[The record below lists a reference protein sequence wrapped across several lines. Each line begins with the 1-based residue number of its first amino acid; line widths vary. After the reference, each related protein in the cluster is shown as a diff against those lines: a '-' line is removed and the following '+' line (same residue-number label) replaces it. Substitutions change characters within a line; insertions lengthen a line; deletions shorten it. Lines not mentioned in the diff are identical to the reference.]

1 MIRRPVTPEQ
11 PQAHPKGFDD
21 FDLRLGDIM
30 RGERATLGKSLLDV
44 QRELKIKAAYIAAIE
59 NADPTAFETPGFI
72 AGYVRSYARYLQ
84 LDPEWAFQT
93 FCEEGSFSTAHGM
106 SPAASGV
113 RPQQQATV
121 RGAEARDPF
130 GEGRI
135 PFVPKGRARFARV
148 EPGALGSI
156 AVLLLLIGGI
166 GYGGWAVLTE
176 VQKVRLAPV
185 EQSPGVIAEIDAL
198 DPPQELFADAGP
210 TMRVPDAAAFD
221 RIYRPEALDVPV
233 LVARDGPIAA
243 LDPASIGALAPGSE
257 ERLAVVSARDV
268 SPAAP
273 SLLAASSAPA
283 SQSQAVAA
291 ALAEALG
298 GTPDLVQVTEA
309 PTVPEVELLAVRPS
323 WVRVRAADGTVI
335 FEKILDAGERF
346 ELPQTEEPATL
357 RAGNAGSLYFAVN
370 GQTYGPAGQGPSVV
384 KNVSLAA
391 EALTGSYT
399 LADLSQDSD
408 LATYVA
414 EVVPAASAPGP
425 EPQDPP
431 AE

>member
-1 MIRRPVTPEQ
+1 MIRRPEASEQ
-11 PQAHPKGFDD
+11 PQANPKSFDD

-84 LDPEWAFQT
+84 LDPDWAFRT
-93 FCEEGSFSTAHGM
+93 FCAEGQFSTAHGM

-113 RPQQQATV
+113 RPQPQAAPA

-135 PFVPKGRARFARV
+135 PFVPKGRAPLALV
-148 EPGALGSI
+148 EPGALGSV

-166 GYGGWAVLTE
+166 GYGGWTVLSE

-185 EQSPGVIAEIDAL
+185 EQSPGVVSEIDAL
-198 DPPQELFADAGP
+198 DPPKALLTADAADP
-210 TMRVPDAAAFD
+210 VRVPDAAAFD

-243 LDPASIGALAPGSE
+243 LDPAAPGGGE
-257 ERLAVVSARDV
+257 QLAVAARDV
-268 SPAAP
+268 PLSPAEAARAP
-273 SLLAASSAPA
+273 S
-283 SQSQAVAA
+283 SQSEAVAA

-298 GTPDLVQVTEA
+298 GAPDLVQVTETA
-309 PTVPEVELLAVRPS
+309 AVPEVELLAVRPS

-346 ELPQTEEPATL
+346 ELPATEAPATL

-370 GQTYGPAGQGPSVV
+370 GQTYGPAGKGPSVV
-384 KNVSLAA
+384 KNISLGA
-391 EALTGSYT
+391 EALTASYA
-399 LADLSQDSD
+399 LADLAQDTD

-414 EVVPAASAPGP
+414 EAAPAAVV
-425 EPQDPP
+425 PP